1 MTADPWF
8 QMVRVTRNNILF
20 RCIKG
25 ILKPGISEPEFA
37 SVYSGLIPGPIS
49 VDVSGR
55 NDRCEEDLGS
65 GVVWPRRLEHPQLVK
80 SSICEGVRLYK
91 E

>member
-25 ILKPGISEPEFA
+25 ILRPGISEPEFA
-37 SVYSGLIPGPIS
+37 SVYSGLIPGPITAS
-49 VDVSGR
+49 VPYGLTKW
-55 NDRCEEDLGS
+55 EEDLGS

>member
-1 MTADPWF
+1 
-8 QMVRVTRNNILF
+8 
-20 RCIKG
+20 
-25 ILKPGISEPEFA
+25 
-37 SVYSGLIPGPIS
+37 
-49 VDVSGR
+49 
-55 NDRCEEDLGS
+55 EEDLGS